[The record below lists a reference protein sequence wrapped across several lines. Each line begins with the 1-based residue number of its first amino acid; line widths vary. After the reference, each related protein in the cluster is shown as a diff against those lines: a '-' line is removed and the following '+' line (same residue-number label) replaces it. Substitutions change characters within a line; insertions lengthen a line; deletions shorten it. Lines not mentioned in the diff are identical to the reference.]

1 MIFKSVD
8 KTALPLYDGISMEI
22 EVSSELKTERADGG
36 IGGILLR
43 APPVAPY
50 KKDLSAFQR
59 AAEYEKNFDISEW
72 KFFMAFDGARPVG
85 GATLAAK
92 TPEVHMLEGRDDLCV
107 LWDLRVEN
115 GYKRRGV
122 GQKLFDMCRLWAK
135 AQGFARMKIECQ
147 NDNVPACRFYRKQ
160 GAELRRIDEYAYC
173 NDPAFRGEI
182 QLIWYLDL

>member
-43 APPVAPY
+43 ETPVAPY

-72 KFFMAFDGARPVG
+72 KFFMAFDGARRWRDARRENAGSAHAG
-85 GATLAAK
+85 GA
-92 TPEVHMLEGRDDLCV
+92 GRS
-107 LWDLRVEN
+107 LRFMGSPCGE
-115 GYKRRGV
+115 
-122 GQKLFDMCRLWAK
+122 
-135 AQGFARMKIECQ
+135 
-147 NDNVPACRFYRKQ
+147 
-160 GAELRRIDEYAYC
+160 RI
-173 NDPAFRGEI
+173 
-182 QLIWYLDL
+182 